1 MARAP
6 AFRLAGIPVRI
17 EPAFLIIIAI
27 LGIDPNDPQPKFIVS
42 WVLIATISILVHE
55 FGHAIA
61 FRSFGISPSIVLQ
74 GFGGLTSGSGE
85 LSPARHITVSLAGPF
100 AALVLLGAPSWWLL
114 ANADVTGDARVILA
128 QVVWINIGWSVLNLL
143 PILPL
148 DGGQVFL
155 GVLDWTTHGR
165 GRRAAEIVS
174 VVVAVVLGVLSW
186 RAGFTFGALLAAMF
200 AGLNLSSL
208 SRVKAVE
215 LGDQLAAAHRAL
227 LEHRPAEAEQVAT
240 AVLAKRPSGATLQWA
255 SELLGW
261 ARLWQGDLAGAEQVV
276 ARFAHAG
283 GASGSFRGAQALAA
297 GRTAEGV
304 AVLAWAFA
312 NEPPGPSKSLG
323 AVAAAGSGQA
333 EAVAREL
340 LLLDDGAGVEPARLL
355 QGLLAYAGYHDA
367 AASVARLLPAGA

>member
-6 AFRLAGIPVRI
+6 SFRLAGIPVRI

-27 LGIDPNDPQPKFIVS
+27 LGIDPNDPQPRFILS
-42 WVLIATISILVHE
+42 WLVIVTVSILVHE
-55 FGHAIA
+55 LGHAVA
-61 FRSFGISPSIVLQ
+61 FRAYGISPSIVLQ

-85 LSPARHITVSLAGPF
+85 LTPARHIVVSLAGPIT
-100 AALVLLGAPSWWLL
+100 ALVLLGLPSWWLL
-114 ANADVTGDARVILA
+114 ANGTTTGDARVMLA
-128 QVVWINIGWSVLNLL
+128 QVVWVNIGWSVLNLM

-155 GVLDWTTHGR
+155 GILEWTTRGR
-165 GRRAAEIVS
+165 GRRIAEIVS
-174 VVVAVVLGVLSW
+174 VVVAVVLGVLAW
-186 RAGFTFGALLAAMF
+186 RVGMTFGALLAVMF
-200 AGLNLSSL
+200 AGINLSSL

-215 LGDQLAAAHRAL
+215 LGDRLSAAHRAL
-227 LEHRPAEAEQVAT
+227 LEHRPAEAEQEAA

-261 ARLWQGDLAGAEQVV
+261 ARLWQGDLAGADLAV
-276 ARFAHAG
+276 ARYAHAG
-283 GASGSFRGAQALAA
+283 GPSGCFRGAQALAA
-297 GRTAEGV
+297 GRVGEGV

-340 LLLDDGAGVEPARLL
+340 LLLDGGAGIEPARLL

-367 AASVARLLPAGA
+367 AASVGRLLPAGA